1 MTKFD
6 LKKDLSIATENE
18 FENSNLGMHIT
29 NKIKILQKL
38 TVFLVS
44 KIKLLRKNQT
54 EQR

>member
-18 FENSNLGMHIT
+18 FENTNLGIYNI

-44 KIKLLRKNQT
+44 KIKL
-54 EQR
+54 